1 MKIYFVLFL
10 LPCFFYLLET
20 VFNINYKKFY
30 IYFSFFFISLVVGFR
45 HEIGGDWENYLFTF
59 NNSNNYNFFEYL
71 ENNYKHHFLYSL
83 NEWVLYNFNFSI
95 HLLNFFC
102 ALIFTYGLIIFCN
115 YQKNIYIGML
125 VSTPVL
131 VISTGMGYTKQSVA
145 VGIMLLILSKYQ
157 SILKSF
163 LLTIIAMS
171 FHFISFFIIFI
182 HFFERK
188 INKQSILLITIITL
202 LITVFTYDQLLSYIQ
217 YYILDKY
224 QGKLS
229 YLSEGA
235 KYRLFLNFI
244 PSIIFVFF
252 YNKFRNVVY
261 SKFWF
266 LVCIINSLLFILV
279 LTRSEL
285 SAFADR
291 IGLYFFPIQVLVFAN
306 LEYII
311 SDRKILFK
319 INLFT
324 ILYYLLILIFWL
336 NFSNH
341 KSYWVPYQNYFLILN
356 FG

>member
-10 LPCFFYLLET
+10 LPCFFYLLEI
-20 VFNINYKKFY
+20 VFNVNYKKFY
-30 IYFSFFFISLVVGFR
+30 IYLSFLFISLVVGFR

-59 NNSNNYNFFEYL
+59 HNSNNYNFLEYL
-71 ENNYKHHFLYSL
+71 KNNYRNSFLYSL
-83 NEWVLYNFNFSI
+83 IEWVLYNFNFSI

-102 ALIFTYGLIIFCN
+102 ALIFSYGLIIFCK

-125 VSTPVL
+125 VSTPIL
-131 VISTGMGYTKQSVA
+131 VITTAMGYTKQSVA
-145 VGIMLLILSKYQ
+145 IGIMLLILSKYK

-171 FHFISFFIIFI
+171 FHLSSFFIIFI

-188 INKQSILLITIITL
+188 INKEATLYVATITL
-202 LITVFTYDQLLSYIQ
+202 LITVFTYDILLNYIQ
-217 YYILDKY
+217 YYIMDKY

-244 PSIIFVFF
+244 PSIIFIVF

-266 LVCIINSLLFILV
+266 LVSIINLLLFILV
-279 LTRSEL
+279 VTRSEL

-291 IGLYFFPIQVLVFAN
+291 IGLYFLPIQVLVVARLLFQIYLYQSN
-306 LEYII
+306 I
-311 SDRKILFK
+311 SPTLKEFLYGALLF
-319 INLFT
+319 
-324 ILYYLLILIFWL
+324 LLGLL
-336 NFSNH
+336 RDA
-341 KSYWVPYQNYFLILN
+341 
-356 FG
+356 

>member
-1 MKIYFVLFL
+1 MKIYFVLFF
-10 LPCFFYLLET
+10 LPCFFYLLEI

-30 IYFSFFFISLVVGFR
+30 IYLSVFFISLVVGFR

-59 NNSNNYNFFEYL
+59 HNSNNYNFLEYL
-71 ENNYKHHFLYSL
+71 KNNYRNSFLYSL
-83 NEWVLYNFNFSI
+83 IEWVLYNFNFSI

-102 ALIFTYGLIIFCN
+102 ALIFSYGLIIFCK

-125 VSTPVL
+125 VSTPIL
-131 VISTGMGYTKQSVA
+131 VITTAMGYTKQSVA
-145 VGIMLLILSKYQ
+145 IGIMLLILSKYK

-171 FHFISFFIIFI
+171 FHLSSFFIIFI

-188 INKQSILLITIITL
+188 INKEATLYVATITL
-202 LITVFTYDQLLSYIQ
+202 LITVFTYDILLNYIQ
-217 YYILDKY
+217 YYIMDKY

-235 KYRLFLNFI
+235 IYRLFLNSV
-244 PSIIFVFF
+244 PSIIFIFF

-266 LVCIINSLLFILV
+266 LVSIINLLLFILV
-279 LTRSEL
+279 VTRPEL
-285 SAFADR
+285 SSFADR
-291 IGLYFFPIQVLVFAN
+291 IGLYFLPIQILVFAN

-311 SDRKILFK
+311 SDQKILFK

-324 ILYYLLILIFWL
+324 IIYYLLILIFWL

-341 KSYWVPYQNYFLILN
+341 KDFWIPYKIKFFI
-356 FG
+356 

>member
-1 MKIYFVLFL
+1 MKIYFALFL
-10 LPCFFYLLET
+10 LPCVFYLLET

-30 IYFSFFFISLVVGFR
+30 IYLSFFLISLVIGFR

-59 NNSNNYNFFEYL
+59 NNSNNYNFLEYL
-71 ENNYKHHFLYSL
+71 KNNYKHSFLYSF
-83 NEWVLYNFNFSI
+83 NEWVFNNFNFSI

-102 ALIFTYGLIIFCN
+102 ALIFSYGLIIFCK

-131 VISTGMGYTKQSVA
+131 VISTGMGFTKQSVA
-145 VGIMLLILSKYQ
+145 IGVMLLTLSKYK

-163 LLTIIAMS
+163 LLTLVAMS
-171 FHFISFFIIFI
+171 FHFSSFFIVFI

-188 INKQSILLITIITL
+188 INKQTILYVAIITL
-202 LITVFTYDQLLSYIQ
+202 LAAVFIYDQLLSYIQ

-235 KYRLFLNFI
+235 IYRLFLNSI
-244 PSIIFVFF
+244 PSVLFIFF
-252 YNKFRNVVY
+252 YNKFRIVVY
-261 SKFWF
+261 SKFWLLISIF
-266 LVCIINSLLFILV
+266 NILLFILV
-279 LTRSEL
+279 VTRPEL
-285 SAFADR
+285 SSFADR
-291 IGLYFFPIQVLVFAN
+291 IGLYFLPIQILVFAN

-311 SDRKILFK
+311 SDQKILFR
-319 INLFT
+319 INLIT

-341 KSYWVPYQNYFLILN
+341 KAFWVPYQFKFL
-356 FG
+356 F